1 MLLRAQLAEALRSWM
16 EREEVTQAQAA
27 KRLGITQPRMSEIA
41 RGKVE
46 LMSLDYLAHHGAK
59 AGLDIGLR
67 LAAFDDLSAA
77 FGGLLARMQTRRVR
91 IYVLAGAASTTAA

>member
-1 MLLRAQLAEALRSWM
+1 MTRKFAKSSGNIFLDLGFPPHEASVMLLRAQLAEALGSWM

-27 KRLGITQPRMSEIA
+27 KRLGITQPRMSEIV

-46 LMSLDYLAHHGAK
+46 LMSLDYLAGLCAK

-67 LAAFDDLSAA
+67 LAA
-77 FGGLLARMQTRRVR
+77 
-91 IYVLAGAASTTAA
+91 

>member
-1 MLLRAQLAEALRSWM
+1 MTRKITESSGNIFLDLGFPPHEASVMLLRAHLAQALRSWM
-16 EREEVTQAQAA
+16 EGEELTQAQAA

-46 LMSLDYLAHHGAK
+46 LLSLDYLAGLCAK

-67 LAAFDDLSAA
+67 LAA
-77 FGGLLARMQTRRVR
+77 
-91 IYVLAGAASTTAA
+91 